1 VAPAELLLVAVRW
14 AHAMAS
20 VAWVGGNVFLL
31 WALEP
36 ALQESDRANGLRQAV
51 YRGFREL
58 ADASIV
64 VFVVTGAILTF
75 DRLSN
80 SAATV
85 TYLATLAAKVVLAVI
100 MFALAT
106 RMRRVSPGLRVS
118 LTRWQVGL
126 GALVILLAAL
136 LKSLYENGLQT

>member
-1 VAPAELLLVAVRW
+1 
-14 AHAMAS
+14 M
-20 VAWVGGNVFLL
+20 
-31 WALEP
+31 EP
-36 ALQESDRANGLRQAV
+36 ALQESNRSNGLRQAV

-75 DRLSN
+75 DRLSS

-106 RMRRVSPGLRVS
+106 RMRRVNPVLRVP

-126 GALVILLAAL
+126 GALVILLAAF
-136 LKSLYENGLQT
+136 LKSLYEN